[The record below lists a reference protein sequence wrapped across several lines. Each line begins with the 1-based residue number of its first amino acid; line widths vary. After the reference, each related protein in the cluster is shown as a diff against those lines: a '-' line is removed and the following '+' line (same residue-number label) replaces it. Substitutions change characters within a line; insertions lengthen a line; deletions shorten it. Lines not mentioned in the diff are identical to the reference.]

1 MQDFD
6 TGPAVTLSSMRHASR
21 LGSVLSL
28 LGAFVASAVAMG
40 LIAAGLLIPAIGS
53 AGAASNGSIKM
64 FNQMPGTFQMN
75 PLAQQSTILASDG
88 SVIATPFNQ
97 NRIVVPFNQ
106 ISQYM
111 KNAQVAIEDAR
122 FYQHGAIDTRGIARA
137 ITSNIFSNGTQGAST
152 LTQQYV
158 KVALQNQAL
167 SAGNTTAAQDAVSQN
182 GMQGYVR
189 KLQQLKYA
197 VSLEQHYTK
206 DEILDGYLNLVY
218 YGDQAYGVEA
228 AAQHYFGVHAS
239 QLTLPEAALLAGVVN
254 QPGVLDPVTNL
265 SGATA
270 RRNVVLGKMYQQK
283 MISYT
288 QMVNAQKSPVKL
300 NLTNISNS
308 CANSKYP
315 YFCYYVEAWL
325 LQQPALGVTPKARL
339 AELQTGGLTIKTAF
353 SPKIANDINKQIEA
367 KVPVNNSANVQSA
380 AIAIQPGTGLVLGSG
395 QNTNYSNTNG
405 PGNSAIN
412 LTTPIDMNGSQGFDF
427 GSAAKLF
434 AVITAL
440 EQGQSPDE
448 TITIPPYNTRNGT
461 TKAHL
466 FLPSQFPG
474 KCGLGGQT
482 WSVENDKPEP
492 DPGQVSLDTA
502 AARSI
507 NTAFAQ
513 LVSKVG
519 ACNVLDTMKKF
530 GMETGAG
537 NPITANPSSI
547 VLGTSTVTALTLTN
561 AYATIA
567 AGGMYCPPRPVVSV
581 TDGSGKTLALSGTAC
596 KRVVSQKVAAET
608 TQIFTHVLTD
618 SDGTATGNTLADNRP
633 AAGKTGTESE
643 AYNVWFVGYTP
654 QIATGV
660 WVGHQSG
667 SIPLENITLAGIPYT
682 GYIFGG
688 TLAAPIWKAIMD
700 DALEGQPIKQFQLP
714 DGTTPTTAPITPS
727 TTTTAP
733 TTQTVQPTE
742 QSPSPTTTRKRR
754 KSPTPTK
761 TINPTPNPS
770 RTNSPGSG

>member
-1 MQDFD
+1 
-6 TGPAVTLSSMRHASR
+6 MRHASR

-40 LIAAGLLIPAIGS
+40 LVAAGLLIPAIGS

-167 SAGNTTAAQDAVSQN
+167 SAGNTAEAQDQVTQS

-197 VSLEQHYTK
+197 VTLEQHYSK

-228 AAQHYFGVHAS
+228 AAEHYFGVHAS
-239 QLTLPEAALLAGVVN
+239 QLNLPEAALLAGVVN
-254 QPGVLDPVTNL
+254 QPGTLDPVTNL

-270 RRNVVLGKMYQQK
+270 RRNVVLTKMYQQK

-325 LQQPALGVTPKARL
+325 LQQPALGSTPKARL

-353 SPKIANDINKQIEA
+353 NPNIANDINKQIEA
-367 KVPVNNSANVQSA
+367 KIPVNNSANVQSA

-434 AVITAL
+434 AVVTAL
-440 EQGQSPDE
+440 EQGQSPNE
-448 TITIPPYNTRNGT
+448 TITIPPYDSMNGT
-461 TKAHL
+461 SKAHL
-466 FLPSQFPG
+466 FLPGQFED

-482 WSVENDKPEP
+482 WSVENDSPEP
-492 DPGQVSLDTA
+492 RAGQVKLSTA
-502 AARSI
+502 TAQSI
-507 NTAFAQ
+507 NTAFAE
-513 LVSKVG
+513 LVSKIG
-519 ACNVLDTMKKF
+519 SCNVLNTMKKF

-537 NPITANPSSI
+537 NPISPNPSSI
-547 VLGTSTVTALTLTN
+547 VLGTSTVTPLTLTN

-567 AGGMYCPPRPVVSV
+567 AGGIYCPPRPVVSV
-581 TDGSGKTLALSGTAC
+581 TDGSGKTLALTGTAC
-596 KRVVSQKVAAET
+596 KRIISQKIAAET
-608 TQIFTHVLTD
+608 TEIFTHVLTD
-618 SDGTATGNTLADNRP
+618 PSGTAAGNTLANGRP

-654 QIATGV
+654 QLATGV

-667 SIPLENITLAGIPYT
+667 SIPLQNITLAGTFYN

-714 DGTTPTTAPITPS
+714 DGTTPTAAPNTP
-727 TTTTAP
+727 TTTTTVP
-733 TTQTVQPTE
+733 TPTQTVQPPE
-742 QSPSPTTTRKRR
+742 QDPSPTTTRKRHR
-754 KSPTPTK
+754 SPDPTK
-761 TINPTPNPS
+761 TVNPTPNPT
-770 RTNSPGSG
+770 RTNAPGDD